1 MGCRI
6 KNVKANFKEHFKPD
20 LVCSAG
26 KSNECNQRH
35 LLECQALI
43 GSNEL
48 FSYIPNYED
57 VFNDEDTREQNYIAT
72 LMFENLKRK
81 KLFESENLNA

>member
-1 MGCRI
+1 MI
-6 KNVKANFKEHFKPD
+6 ENVKANFKEQFKPN
-20 LVCSAG
+20 LICNAC
-26 KSNECNQRH
+26 KLNECKQRH

-48 FSYIPNYED
+48 VSYIPNYED
-57 VFNDEDTREQNYIAT
+57 VFNDEDTREHNYIAT

-81 KLFESENLNA
+81 KLLESEI